1 MSSDLDTICTFE
13 LANLRFG
20 MPVNMVQEV
29 IRQQDVTDVPLSP
42 NSISGLINLRGQIIT
57 VVDLNH
63 ILLPKE
69 EITPREGRLF
79 LVCAPR
85 RTPMALMIDKVG
97 DVLKIDSGKIERS
110 PDNVQGLVREL
121 IDGAYK
127 TDDELILLFNARR
140 AVGLILDD
148 IKKTQRGH
156 IFG

>member
-1 MSSDLDTICTFE
+1 MNTELNTICTFE

-63 ILLPKE
+63 ILLSE
-69 EITPREGRLF
+69 EENTPREGRLF

-85 RTPMALMIDKVG
+85 RTPLALVIDKVG
-97 DVLKIDSGKIERS
+97 EVLKIDSGNIERS
-110 PDNVQGLVREL
+110 PENVHGLVREV

-127 TDDELILLFNARR
+127 TEDDLILLFNARR

-148 IKKTQRGH
+148 IKKNQRSQ

>member
-1 MSSDLDTICTFE
+1 MTADLDTICTFE

-29 IRQQDVTDVPLSP
+29 IKQQDVTDVPLSP
-42 NSISGLINLRGQIIT
+42 DSISGLINLRGQIIT
-57 VVDLNH
+57 VVDLNQ

-69 EITPREGRLF
+69 ENGPREGRLF

-85 RTPMALMIDKVG
+85 RTPLALVIDKVG
-97 DVLKIDSGKIERS
+97 EVLKIDSKNIERS
-110 PDNVQGLVREL
+110 PENLHGLVRDL

-127 TDDELILLFNARR
+127 SEDELILLFNARR
-140 AVGLILDD
+140 AVSLVLDD
-148 IKKTQRGH
+148 ISKSQRDH

>member
-1 MSSDLDTICTFE
+1 MNSELNTICTFE

-20 MPVNMVQEV
+20 LPVNMVQEV

-63 ILLPKE
+63 LLLSE
-69 EITPREGRLF
+69 EENTPREKRLF

-85 RTPMALMIDKVG
+85 RTPLALVIDKVG
-97 DVLKIDSGKIERS
+97 DVLKIDAKKIERS
-110 PDNVQGLVREL
+110 PENIHGIVRDV

-140 AVGLILDD
+140 AVTLIMED
-148 IKKTQRGH
+148 IKKNQPGH
-156 IFG
+156 LFG